1 MADCSVNKRL
11 YVKRCPG
18 NLGKTSVKFFRL
30 NPHEASFSTSFLTNR
45 MSSFTDFATKLVW
58 CGCSLNNGI
67 AGIDQGNNYVSGLD
81 DKIVNGAHP

>member
-1 MADCSVNKRL
+1 
-11 YVKRCPG
+11 
-18 NLGKTSVKFFRL
+18 
-30 NPHEASFSTSFLTNR
+30 

-67 AGIDQGNNYVSGLD
+67 AGIDQGNNYVRGLD